1 MNYPPYRSSEFL
13 NTFEVLPDQ
22 NKISEMIHREFKK
35 YSKLSDKVINDIK
48 EKVNNDYKKNHKVV
62 DFDLLKKE
70 INEICGNITDDIF
83 KMEECAKQA
92 DKTMKELKQNIEQAK
107 DQKNIIS
114 YFDKTLKNIK
124 NAIRSVQN
132 SPIANALFAYYVT
145 EMMSGM
151 FAAAAAESV
160 SPDKNPIF
168 ISEKNIDMW
177 SMKVNDVSLYFYLS
191 LNNLYSH
198 FAMTRAETMQ
208 AVITNQDLS
217 CYVTGLSSL
226 QKELNRT
233 DCIRDVAI
241 YANLEKFIK
250 EIKKYKPFEGV
261 GLPDLSKYLSSRQK
275 NFNDNKCGNDIK
287 KLSAFANIEK
297 NSIPEFLNKH
307 DSLLGQKTTSEKT
320 TKTTSKIMSTLN
332 NVAPNDYDMYD
343 YFEKIEPI
351 KEKST
356 TTQSNHDQ
364 AITTTLHNDDYDSTV
379 DTTEHKVDNT
389 GFAKI
394 IMSAL
399 ASSFG
404 VATIGAAATLG
415 SFLAIEKFT
424 RKSIYDMLFCG
435 KKKDLDNTDVEMQ
448 DLNSNISK
456 LERRRLTDNSYIV
469 RI

>member
-1 MNYPPYRSSEFL
+1 MNYSPYRSSEFL

-22 NKISEMIHREFKK
+22 NKISEIIHREFKK

-83 KMEECAKQA
+83 KMEECAKRA

-132 SPIANALFAYYVT
+132 SSIANALFAYYVT

-151 FAAAAAESV
+151 FAVAAAEAV

-217 CYVTGLSSL
+217 YYVTDLSRL
-226 QKELNRT
+226 QKELNGT
-233 DCIRDVAI
+233 DCIRDAAI

-275 NFNDNKCGNDIK
+275 NFNNNKCGDGIK

-332 NVAPNDYDMYD
+332 NVAPSDDMYD

-364 AITTTLHNDDYDSTV
+364 AIATPPHNDDYDSTV
-379 DTTEHKVDNT
+379 DATEHKVDNT

-399 ASSFG
+399 ASSVG
-404 VATIGAAATLG
+404 VATIGATATIG

-424 RKSIYDMLFCG
+424 KKSIYDMLFCG
-435 KKKDLDNTDVEMQ
+435 KKKDLDNADVEMQ
-448 DLNSNISK
+448 NLNSNISK
-456 LERRRLTDNSYIV
+456 LERRRLMNGDENIV